1 MDESNGNAEDD
12 DKDGWDDMDAFESPT
27 PPPALSRI
35 QAAQQQPVQAPKL
48 YQGNSIPSMA
58 FILCSFITFLCHS
71 SFPM

>member
-35 QAAQQQPVQAPKL
+35 QAAQQRPVQAPKL
-48 YQGNSIPSMA
+48 YQGNSIPSKKENY
-58 FILCSFITFLCHS
+58 FKVV
-71 SFPM
+71 